1 MGKKSK
7 YDISIDGIKAAIK
20 SSQSYKATYLKL
32 GAIKANSYMRKMV
45 ANKIKEFSID
55 TSHFVKTQS
64 EETRALISEKR
75 KAFLKANPEK
85 HPWKHHKY
93 NKSKPCEIFKQ
104 KLREANIPFEEENSN
119 LVPNRFFSAD
129 IILKQYNLII
139 EINGNQHYNSDGE
152 TLAPY
157 YLERKTEF
165 EKLGWKVLDIKYF
178 LVFNTIKLNEVIN
191 ELKNMP
197 TEELT
202 AKFTIP
208 ERVCKICNNLFKIRS
223 STQKYCIDC
232 KMCKPKVEKFL
243 KQNNERNF
251 ICLACHTNF
260 KSNESR
266 APKYC
271 SYICSRR
278 SKRKIERPTKD
289 QLEKLIWE
297 KPTIQIAK
305 EYNVSDKA
313 VEKWCKS
320 YNISKP
326 PRGYWAKARSINKE

>member
-1 MGKKSK
+1 MSKKLK
-7 YDISIDGIKAAIK
+7 YDISVDVIRAAVK
-20 SSQSYKATYLKL
+20 SSLSYKATYLKL
-32 GAIKANSYMRKMV
+32 GAIKSNSYMRKMV
-45 ANKIKEFSID
+45 AKKISEYSID

-64 EETRALISEKR
+64 KETRALISEKR

-85 HPWKHHKY
+85 HPWKYHKY

-119 LVPNRFFSAD
+119 LVANRFFSAD

-152 TLAPY
+152 TLTPY
-157 YLERKTEF
+157 FLERKIQF
-165 EKLGWKVLDIKYF
+165 EKLGWKILDVKYF
-178 LVFNTIKLNEVIN
+178 LVFNANKLNELIN
-191 ELKNMP
+191 QLKNMP
-197 TEELT
+197 VEELT
-202 AKFTIP
+202 AKFTEPQRI
-208 ERVCKICNNLFKIRS
+208 CKICNNHFNIRS
-223 STQKYCIDC
+223 ATQKYCNG
-232 KMCKPKVEKFL
+232 CKPKIENYL

-251 ICLACHTNF
+251 ICLTCRSNF
-260 KSNESR
+260 KSKESR
-266 APKYC
+266 PPKYC
-271 SYICSRR
+271 SYDCSHAGA
-278 SKRKIERPTKD
+278 RKTERPTRD

-326 PRGYWAKARSINKE
+326 PRGHWAKIKSLIKD